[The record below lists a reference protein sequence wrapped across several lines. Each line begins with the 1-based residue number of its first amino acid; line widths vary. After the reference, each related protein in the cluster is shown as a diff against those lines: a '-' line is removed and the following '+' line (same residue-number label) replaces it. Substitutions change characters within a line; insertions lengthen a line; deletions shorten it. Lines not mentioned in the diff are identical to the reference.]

1 MIVSPKKLVSTAG
14 RIVLSRSFGKIL
26 FFHLQD
32 ESGHLQ
38 CMISKNGCRIIT
50 ENGVQESLT
59 ENGDEIT
66 AFKIFEKC
74 LDLGDFVGVR
84 GEMFRTHK

>member
-1 MIVSPKKLVSTAG
+1 
-14 RIVLSRSFGKIL
+14 
-26 FFHLQD
+26 
-32 ESGHLQ
+32 
-38 CMISKNGCRIIT
+38 MISKNGCRIIT

-59 ENGDEIT
+59 ENGEEIT